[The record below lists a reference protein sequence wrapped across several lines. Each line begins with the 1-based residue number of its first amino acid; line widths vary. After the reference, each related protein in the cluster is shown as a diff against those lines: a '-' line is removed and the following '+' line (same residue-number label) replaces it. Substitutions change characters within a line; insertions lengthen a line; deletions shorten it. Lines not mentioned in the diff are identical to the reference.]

1 MWHALIANFAVVGLV
16 VFGWLQSQDL
26 LRRLRRPYRRAAFGA
41 VMAVGSLMSMLLTVE
56 LQPGLFFDLRTSF
69 VALSALLGGPVAVAI
84 TLLAAGSYRLFLGGV
99 GAAGALASMGGV
111 AALGLVAHAWF
122 KGRTPRALGMV
133 AFGLVTSLLPLAL
146 VLFLPDASRDAALA
160 AGLQRGILAFVATTG
175 ALFSIAR
182 SRQDHE
188 ERKLLMAAIG
198 QAPDYLLV
206 KDRNSR
212 FVAVNGTVASANG
225 YAAPLDMRGKSDFDI
240 TTTSRARELFDAEQK
255 VMSTGI
261 PILNQEELVA
271 IGEAEPRWFLTS
283 KTAVRN
289 IDGEVIGLAGVTRD
303 ITERKDLEQALV
315 QGRSKLDLVL
325 AEMSDGIAHF
335 DASGVLEFSNDQYRA
350 LFPLTGQS
358 RVPGARLS
366 DILREAANSGEQ
378 MHIPTDRRE
387 AWLAS
392 VMASLAIGGEEEVP
406 LYDGRWLHIRTKP
419 TRDGGATVVVSDIT
433 NVKRAEAGLM
443 ALTEQLR
450 TMATT
455 DALTGLLNRRGF
467 DERLDDEVMR
477 ATRNRQPL
485 SLIIADIDR
494 FKAYNDRYGHQ
505 AGDDCLK
512 HVAAALRAGARRPA
526 DVAARYGGEE
536 MILILPE
543 TDQQGAWE
551 LAEQLR
557 VSVRALE
564 IAHAGS
570 EKRIVTASFGVATI
584 EPGAP
589 VSASELIRRADA
601 ALYIAKDAGRDRVMG
616 WGERHAARA

>member
-26 LRRLRRPYRRAAFGA
+26 LGRLRRPYRRAAFGA
-41 VMAVGSLMSMLLTVE
+41 VMAVGSVMSMLLTVE
-56 LQPGLFFDLRTSF
+56 LEPGLFFDLRTSF

-84 TLLAAGSYRLFLGGV
+84 TLLAAGSYRLLLGGI
-99 GAAGALASMGGV
+99 GAVGALASMGGV
-111 AALGLVAHAWF
+111 AALGLMAHAWL
-122 KGRTPRALGMV
+122 KGRTPGALGMV
-133 AFGLVTSLLPLAL
+133 AFGLVTSLFPLAL
-146 VLFLPDASRDAALA
+146 VLLLPDASRDAALA

-198 QAPDYLLV
+198 QAPDYLFV

-212 FVAVNGTVASANG
+212 FVAVNGTVAKANG
-225 YAAPLDMRGKSDFDI
+225 YASASDMRGKSDFDI
-240 TTTSRARELFDAEQK
+240 TAAPRARELFDAEQE
-255 VMSTGI
+255 VMSTGS

-315 QGRSKLDLVL
+315 EGRSKLDLVL

-335 DASGVLEFSNDQYRA
+335 DASGVLEFSNDQYRS
-350 LFPLTGQS
+350 LFPLTGHS

-366 DILREAANSGEQ
+366 DILREAASSGEQ
-378 MHIPTDRRE
+378 MHIPADRRE

-392 VMASLAIGGEEEVP
+392 VMASLAVGGEEEVP

-467 DERLDDEVMR
+467 DERLDDEAMR

-494 FKAYNDRYGHQ
+494 FKAYNDRYGHL

-512 HVAAALRAGARRPA
+512 QVAAALRAGARRPA
-526 DVAARYGGEE
+526 DVVARYGGEE
-536 MILILPE
+536 MTLILPD

-551 LAEQLR
+551 LAERLR
-557 VSVRALE
+557 LSVRSLE

-570 EKRIVTASFGVATI
+570 EKRIVTASFGVATM
-584 EPGAP
+584 EPGSA
-589 VSASELIRRADA
+589 VSATELVRRADA